1 MRGVGVANSRD
12 FNNDPLAL
20 TIELAPV
27 QAKLKYVHIA
37 GTAPSQMVD
46 ADSKLA
52 RTFFGHFEM
61 SARGN
66 GGSTIKIPED
76 IRSFTGHD
84 GKVEPL
90 LLGDPT
96 VLDWGK
102 VEMIYCDGSKY
113 KGFMLNEWR
122 HGYGEME
129 YLDGSHYTGAW
140 KDNKREY

>member
-1 MRGVGVANSRD
+1 MNIEKYLRTFANQCYVIGVYDCCREVADDEKLMRGVGVAASRD
-12 FNNDPLAL
+12 FEDPLGL

-27 QAKLKYVHIA
+27 KAKLRYVHIA

-46 ADSKLA
+46 ANSKLA

-102 VEMIYCDGSKY
+102 V
-113 KGFMLNEWR
+113 
-122 HGYGEME
+122 
-129 YLDGSHYTGAW
+129 
-140 KDNKREY
+140 